1 MTDKKPFYKTT
12 KGIVIIALCAMTVL
26 LCILGFVIGN
36 AYQKMSESEEALPL
50 EIISDFLPSFGDE
63 RKAQNL
69 VKAELAF
76 KDAMEAGSRHDYT
89 KMHTSMESAEAELAV
104 VIDDKAPTLSLLRLM
119 HAQMEGI
126 FGKWSVA
133 ESLERRVLKDLPQ
146 TKPYRSILLISR
158 RSLCE
163 ALENQDKYDEALQ
176 IRLEDLE
183 QAKRDDPNNQRGRL
197 AQALRD
203 LSHFYEVFQQYDQ
216 AISLTEQVDLLEQK
230 QMQDRGIAK
239 GPSQELVREASLKA
253 SGYKFADAIALF
265 GKAIAASP
273 KDASLYSERGLIY
286 KRDYRNYPAAISD
299 YTKAIKLEEAQHPQ
313 KGGDDYDEERIGR
326 GSAYFY
332 HFRRAVAYAEN
343 NELAKALKDA
353 DTSLNM
359 HTQNALCYSRRGEIY
374 SKMGKLEPALADFAQ
389 ATKFCKQEYP
399 ARPTEEASIYLLRG
413 DAYRRAGK
421 YKEALAD
428 YDRCVQKASGDPR
441 GYISRAAVYEQ
452 LSDHKKALAD
462 FAQAEKCL
470 TQFAP
475 KHRLMNVMVNI
486 PELKERMAQSLYE
499 QRAKVYD
506 AMKDKKLAEA
516 DRAKVKAQVVA
527 I

>member
-1 MTDKKPFYKTT
+1 
-12 KGIVIIALCAMTVL
+12 
-26 LCILGFVIGN
+26 
-36 AYQKMSESEEALPL
+36 
-50 EIISDFLPSFGDE
+50 
-63 RKAQNL
+63 
-69 VKAELAF
+69 
-76 KDAMEAGSRHDYT
+76 MEAVSSHDYT

-104 VIDDKAPTLSLLRLM
+104 VVGDKAPAVSLVRSM
-119 HAQMEGI
+119 HAQLEGS

-158 RSLCE
+158 QALCK

-176 IRLEDLE
+176 LRLEILE
-183 QAKRDDPNNQRGRL
+183 QAKKDDPNNQRGRVTR
-197 AQALRD
+197 ALRD
-203 LSHFYEVFQQYDQ
+203 LSQFYEDFQQYDQ
-216 AISLTEQVDLLEQK
+216 AFSVTEQGELLEQK
-230 QMQDRGIAK
+230 KWQDRGITMI
-239 GPSQELVREASLKA
+239 SSHELVREAVLKA
-253 SGYKFADAIALF
+253 SGYRFADAIALLD
-265 GKAIAASP
+265 KVMAASP
-273 KDASLYSERGLIY
+273 KHAWFYSERGLIY

-299 YTKAIKLEEAQHPQ
+299 YTKAIELEEAQHPEVSG
-313 KGGDDYDEERIGR
+313 KGDDKVEGVGR
-326 GSAYFY
+326 GNTYFY
-332 HFRRAVAYAEN
+332 YFRRAVAYAEN

-353 DTSLNM
+353 DMSL
-359 HTQNALCYSRRGEIY
+359 HLYDQNSLCYSRRGEIY
-374 SKMGKLEPALADFAQ
+374 SKMGKLELALADFSQ
-389 ATKFCKQEYP
+389 ATKFLKQEYP
-399 ARPTEEASIYLLRG
+399 ANPTEEASIYLLRG

-441 GYISRAAVYEQ
+441 GYIGQAAMYEQ

-475 KHRLMNVMVNI
+475 KHRLINVMVNI

-506 AMKDKKLAEA
+506 SMRDKKLAEA
-516 DRAKVKAQVVA
+516 DRAKAKAQVVP